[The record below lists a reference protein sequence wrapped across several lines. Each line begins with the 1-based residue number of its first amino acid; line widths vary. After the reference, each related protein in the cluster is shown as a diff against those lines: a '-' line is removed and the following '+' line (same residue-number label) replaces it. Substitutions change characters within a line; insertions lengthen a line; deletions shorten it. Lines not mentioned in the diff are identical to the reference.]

1 MPVASKPSWSTAG
14 LKRASI
20 TNSWNPPSNLVTPLN
35 EVWQHQISYC
45 VRWDSTQSVSQ
56 AQRSDVD
63 FPYDTVDFN
72 VVGWAVKDKTL
83 LGGDTSGID
92 IYTTTDVGGIP
103 DTCEAGKDRH
113 YDQSLWLTDGF
124 QGSAGGDWGQR
135 VGQAYFFE
143 NLNAENMH
151 IYLHEIG
158 HTFAL
163 DGMSFFRHWNPVWSN
178 SVRFDLYDWTP
189 AGQNSFI
196 MLAGSAT
203 EITEFEAWM
212 ARDWWRH
219 LKSRY
224 NL

>member
-35 EVWQHQISYC
+35 EVGPWNIPLSQIRC
-45 VRWDSTQSVSQ
+45 
-56 AQRSDVD
+56 

-92 IYTTTDVGGIP
+92 IYTTTDVVIIAP
-103 DTCEAGKDRH
+103 ARPARIVTM
-113 YDQSLWLTDGF
+113 
-124 QGSAGGDWGQR
+124 GSAGGDWGQR